1 MNTSPRETL
10 SPVSAQSSLRRTMN
24 VWESVE
30 MSAFYGVV
38 TRSAASAMRAPVRVL
53 ALAAAA
59 NP

>member
-1 MNTSPRETL
+1 
-10 SPVSAQSSLRRTMN
+10 MN

-38 TRSAASAMRAPVRVL
+38 TRSAASVMRAPVRVL